1 MAIAGDASLFRKLV
15 DAAPDATVIVDSEAT
30 IVLSNR
36 QMLNVFGWSGDDLVG
51 KPIEMLVPERF
62 RPSHPAL
69 RGGFVRQPSVRPIG
83 AVEVFALHRD
93 GREIPVEISLSP
105 LETDQGLL
113 VSAAIRD
120 LTERRRIQAEADRMR
135 DELIA
140 TVSHELR
147 TPLTSIIGYTELLA
161 DLGPEELGPTARS
174 LVAVIERNAAR
185 EMRLIDDLLTMAF
198 LDGNRMDVARE
209 PMDLGELAEP
219 GGHRPAHDG
228 GGGRARPA
236 SWTSTGSGR
245 VQGDFHRLVQV
256 LENLLTNAFKFT
268 PSGGEV
274 RVRVREEERDGAVLE
289 VADTGVGLREEE
301 RRRSSSASTAL
312 PAPSPPTPREPG
324 SGLSIVSKIVD
335 AHAGEIEVEQ
345 RPSASGR
352 RSGSLL
358 PYLRRLVQRPHLDDG
373 RGVECAVDVRVGLAQ
388 RPAPAAPPRPAP

>member
-209 PMDLGELAEP
+209 PMDLGELADRVVTDQSTAAAEA
-219 GGHRPAHDG
+219 GLDLLLDVVGIRPVH
-228 GGGRARPA
+228 
-236 SWTSTGSGR
+236 
-245 VQGDFHRLVQV
+245 GDFHRLVQV

-274 RVRVREEERDGAVLE
+274 RVRVREEERGAVLE
-289 VADTGVGLREEE
+289 VSDTGVGLREEE
-301 RRRSSSASTAL
+301 RAEIFERLYRTPSAVAAHAQGAGL
-312 PAPSPPTPREPG
+312 
-324 SGLSIVSKIVD
+324 GLSIVSKIVD
-335 AHAGEIEVEQ
+335 AHAGEIEVD
-345 RPSASGR
+345 SAVGVGTTFR
-352 RSGSLL
+352 VLL
-358 PYLRRLVQRPHLDDG
+358 PYGDAPSNG
-373 RGVECAVDVRVGLAQ
+373 RTSTT
-388 RPAPAAPPRPAP
+388 APGSSAP

>member
-15 DAAPDATVIVDSEAT
+15 DAAPDATVIVDSDAT

-198 LDGNRMDVARE
+198 LDGDRMDVARE
-209 PMDLGELAEP
+209 PTDLVELA
-219 GGHRPAHDG
+219 R
-228 GGGRARPA
+228 
-236 SWTSTGSGR
+236 R
-245 VQGDFHRLVQV
+245 VVTDQRTTAAEAGLDLVLDVDEVRRVPGDFHRLVQV

-274 RVRVREEERDGAVLE
+274 RVRVREERDGAVLE

-301 RRRSSSASTAL
+301 TKQIFERLYRTPSAVAAHAQGAGL
-312 PAPSPPTPREPG
+312 
-324 SGLSIVSKIVD
+324 GLSIVSRIVD
-335 AHAGEIEVEQ
+335 AHAGEIQVESVLGIGTTF
-345 RPSASGR
+345 RVV
-352 RSGSLL
+352 L
-358 PYLRRLVQRPHLDDG
+358 PYL
-373 RGVECAVDVRVGLAQ
+373 DVPSSDRTSTTAAGSS
-388 RPAPAAPPRPAP
+388 AP

>member
-83 AVEVFALHRD
+83 AVEVYALHRD

-161 DLGPEELGPTARS
+161 DLGPDELGPTARS

-198 LDGNRMDVARE
+198 LDGDRMDVARE
-209 PMDLGELAEP
+209 PTDLVELARRVVTDQRTAAVEA
-219 GGHRPAHDG
+219 GLALVLDVEEVRPV
-228 GGGRARPA
+228 P
-236 SWTSTGSGR
+236 
-245 VQGDFHRLVQV
+245 GDFHRLVQV

-274 RVRVREEERDGAVLE
+274 RVRVREEEGNVVLE

-301 RRRSSSASTAL
+301 TRQIFERLYRTPSAVAAHAQGAGL
-312 PAPSPPTPREPG
+312 
-324 SGLSIVSKIVD
+324 GLSIVRKIVD
-335 AHAGEIEVEQ
+335 AHAGEIQVESVLGVGTTF
-345 RPSASGR
+345 RVV
-352 RSGSLL
+352 L
-358 PYLRRLVQRPHLDDG
+358 PYL
-373 RGVECAVDVRVGLAQ
+373 DVSSSDRTSTTAAGSS
-388 RPAPAAPPRPAP
+388 AP

>member
-161 DLGPEELGPTARS
+161 DLGPEELGPTARN

-209 PMDLGELAEP
+209 PMDLGELADRVVTDQRTAAAEA
-219 GGHRPAHDG
+219 GLDLLLDVVGIRP
-228 GGGRARPA
+228 
-236 SWTSTGSGR
+236 

-274 RVRVREEERDGAVLE
+274 RVRVREEERGAVLE
-289 VADTGVGLREEE
+289 VSDTGVGLREEE
-301 RRRSSSASTAL
+301 RAQIFERLYRTPSAVAAHAQGAGL
-312 PAPSPPTPREPG
+312 
-324 SGLSIVSKIVD
+324 GLSIVSKIVD
-335 AHAGEIEVEQ
+335 AHAGEIEVD
-345 RPSASGR
+345 SAVGVGTTFR
-352 RSGSLL
+352 VLL
-358 PYLRRLVQRPHLDDG
+358 PYGDASSNG
-373 RGVECAVDVRVGLAQ
+373 RTSTT
-388 RPAPAAPPRPAP
+388 APGSSAP